1 MNDYI
6 PGTKMP
12 IYILDQL
19 KNKNE
24 NVLIPYSCIKEY
36 GEKEIIRILAS
47 QGLRVKLEI
56 STGSFAGNFSDFCN
70 SIQRKKQESK
80 NDTQLKYP
88 RDANYILVKI

>member
-19 KNKNE
+19 KNKN
-24 NVLIPYSCIKEY
+24 
-36 GEKEIIRILAS
+36 
-47 QGLRVKLEI
+47 
-56 STGSFAGNFSDFCN
+56 
-70 SIQRKKQESK
+70 
-80 NDTQLKYP
+80 DTQLKYP